1 MLLFPH
7 QPVSPSTLTCQST
20 RRNPTK
26 PTNPGFLGPP
36 IQPGPPFSG
45 TPDSE
50 RTNYGLVDKNE
61 DHLSR
66 NKSNDVKVLEKNANK
81 KLSNK
86 VLEAL
91 VLPSCMNFNPRSIY
105 NKLNEFLTF
114 IKEQSIHCVFI
125 SESWERPKF
134 NLTQLIEI
142 EDFTVISNPHQRQG
156 QGGRPALVI
165 NTKHFHVRNIT
176 NTLISVPWGCE
187 ATWAIITPKNV
198 SSSS

>member
-1 MLLFPH
+1 M
-7 QPVSPSTLTCQST
+7 
-20 RRNPTK
+20 
-26 PTNPGFLGPP
+26 
-36 IQPGPPFSG
+36 
-45 TPDSE
+45 
-50 RTNYGLVDKNE
+50 DKNE

-91 VLPSCMNFNPRSIY
+91 VLPSCMNLNPRSIY